1 MIYSHQV
8 IVQVAQI
15 VLLTLLIDK
24 CPSVEII
31 FKSFLLCQEKFLI
44 TIHLCLLLKF
54 LSKHLN

>member
-15 VLLTLLIDK
+15 VLLALLIDK

-31 FKSFLLCQEKFLI
+31 CKSFLLCQEKF
-44 TIHLCLLLKF
+44 
-54 LSKHLN
+54 